1 MIAFDAYVSQFIT
14 NAMPH
19 NAFMDLFFSFFAL
32 QGVFAYI
39 WVLPV
44 LFIFLYE
51 EIRSH
56 IFMARMSVTLVV
68 NYILLSALKLFVAR
82 PRPFLYAE
90 TALINA
96 QLTRAC
102 PTDFSFPSGHATI
115 AVGIAVVMAHTDK
128 KRRVLYYA
136 LAGLIC
142 LSRIYLQCHFVG
154 DVVIGALLGYFI
166 GLGVCMKIKVKKKKN
181 S

>member
-1 MIAFDAYVSQFIT
+1 MIAFDAHISQFIT

-44 LFIFLYE
+44 LSIFLYE
-51 EIRSH
+51 EIQNR
-56 IFMARMSVTLVV
+56 IFIVRIGVTVV
-68 NYILLSALKLFVAR
+68 TNYALLTALKLFVAR
-82 PRPFLYAE
+82 PRPILYAE

-96 QLTRAC
+96 QLSRAC
-102 PTDFSFPSGHATI
+102 PTDFSFPSGHATL
-115 AVGIAVVMAHTDK
+115 AVGIAVVMAQTDK
-128 KRRVLYYA
+128 KRRVLYYV

-154 DVVIGALLGYFI
+154 DVIIGALLGYFV
-166 GLGVCMKIKVKKKKN
+166 GFGVCRSVKLKVR